1 MSDKNEIP
9 HFTLEVVKWEGKLHC
24 CYLNNFR
31 IAGSKPWAG
40 GETVK
45 SWPVP
50 LRDLVQA
57 IPELRK
63 TAEDRDTAQSQL
75 TALREGNRLL
85 NHDIASFLE
94 TTAKVC
100 ELLGIDTDDARH
112 AEGKPSDVLFSHATA
127 LQQRLADAERRNA
140 VMREASLDVISNLG
154 EFCCGLQSQEEVDYI
169 TEQLDKLHAALTK
182 PEEAKS

>member
-1 MSDKNEIP
+1 MSDKNETP

-57 IPELRK
+57 IPDLRK
-63 TAEDRDTAQSQL
+63 TAEDRDAAQSQL
-75 TALREGNRLL
+75 AALREEL
-85 NHDIASFLE
+85 A
-94 TTAKVC
+94 TAKK
-100 ELLGIDTDDARH
+100 LLSQACSMVNGATDEWH
-112 AEGKPSDVLFSHATA
+112 S
-127 LQQRLADAERRNA
+127 
-140 VMREASLDVISNLG
+140 
-154 EFCCGLQSQEEVDYI
+154 EVKKFI
-169 TEQLDKLHAALTK
+169 EVK
-182 PEEAKS
+182 